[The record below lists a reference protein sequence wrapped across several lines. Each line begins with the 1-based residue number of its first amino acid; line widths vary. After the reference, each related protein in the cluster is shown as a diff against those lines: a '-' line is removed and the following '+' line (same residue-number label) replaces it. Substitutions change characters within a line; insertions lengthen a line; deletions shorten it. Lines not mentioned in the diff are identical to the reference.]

1 MTRFVLSRLLLLVIG
16 LLVASALIFF
26 TLRLLSGNV
35 AQVIAGTQSSP
46 AQVAAITKSLGLD
59 RPLLVQYGSW
69 LVGIVHGD
77 LGSSLVTGSPVSQQL
92 AQKLSVTLPL
102 AGLSLVIGLVLGI
115 PLGVLSALRRR
126 RISGTI
132 ISVVAQAFAA
142 VPAVWGGMI
151 LIAVFAVALK
161 ILPTQ
166 GYPTDGWAEPGQ
178 ALRSLF
184 LPALTIGVIEGAV
197 LLRFTRSATL
207 SALDDDYVRTAAA
220 KGLTRT
226 QAVIR
231 HGLPNVML
239 SVVSVL
245 GVQIAALIVGAVL
258 VEQLFNLPGVGR
270 MLVSD
275 VGVRDLTKVQGEL
288 LALTGLVLIVG
299 FVVDLVH
306 RSVDPRLREVGE

>member
-1 MTRFVLSRLLLLVIG
+1 MVRFVLGRVLLLPVGLV
-16 LLVASALIFF
+16 VASALIFF

-35 AQVIAGTQSSP
+35 AQVIAGTQGTP
-46 AQVAAITKSLGLD
+46 AQVAAIGRSLGLD
-59 RPLLVQYGSW
+59 RPLIDQYGSW
-69 LVGIVHGD
+69 LGGILHAD
-77 LGSSLVTGSPVSQQL
+77 LGKSLVTGSPVSQQL
-92 AQKLSVTLPL
+92 LQKLSVTLPL
-102 AGLSLVIGLVLGI
+102 AGLSLAIGLLLGI

-126 RISGTI
+126 KLSGTL

-151 LIAVFAVALK
+151 LIAVFAVAIK
-161 ILPTQ
+161 AFPTQ
-166 GYPTDGWAEPGQ
+166 GYPSDGWAEPGQ
-178 ALRSLF
+178 AFRSLL

-207 SALDDDYVRTAAA
+207 GALGEDYVRTAAA
-220 KGLTRT
+220 KGMTRT
-226 QAVIR
+226 RALLR

-245 GVQIAALIVGAVL
+245 GVQIAALLVGAVL
-258 VEQLFNLPGVGR
+258 VEQLFNLPGIGR
-270 MLVSD
+270 MLVAD

-288 LALTGLVLIVG
+288 LVLTGLVLILG

-306 RSVDPRLREVGE
+306 RLVDPRLREVGE

>member
-1 MTRFVLSRLLLLVIG
+1 VARFVLSRLLLLVLG

-26 TLRLLSGNV
+26 SLRLLTGDV
-35 AQVIAGTQSSP
+35 AQVIAGTQGTP

-59 RPLLVQYGSW
+59 RPLPVQYGEW
-69 LVGIVHGD
+69 LAGILHGD
-77 LGSSLVTGSPVSQQL
+77 LGKSLVTGSPVSQQL

-102 AGLSLVIGLVLGI
+102 AGLSLLIGLVIGI
-115 PLGVLSALRRR
+115 PLGVVSALKNKRL
-126 RISGTI
+126 SGTL

-151 LIAVFAVALK
+151 LIAVFAVAIK
-161 ILPTQ
+161 IFPTQ
-166 GYPTDGWAEPGQ
+166 GYPSDGWAEPGQ
-178 ALRSLF
+178 ALRSLL

-207 SALDDDYVRTAAA
+207 QAMNEDYVRTAAA

-226 QAVIR
+226 QAILR
-231 HGLPNVML
+231 HGLPNALL

-245 GVQIAALIVGAVL
+245 GVQLAALLVGAVL
-258 VEQLFNLPGVGR
+258 VEQLFALPGVGR

-288 LALTGLVLIVG
+288 LALTGLVLILG

-306 RSVDPRLREVGE
+306 RLVDPRLREVGE

>member
-1 MTRFVLSRLLLLVIG
+1 VARFVLSRLLLLVLG

-26 TLRLLSGNV
+26 SLRLLTGDV
-35 AQVIAGTQSSP
+35 AQVIAGTQGTP

-59 RPLLVQYGSW
+59 RPLPVQYGEW
-69 LVGIVHGD
+69 LIGILHGD
-77 LGSSLVTGSPVSQQL
+77 LGTSLVTGSPVSQQL

-102 AGLSLVIGLVLGI
+102 AGLSLLIGLVIGI
-115 PLGVLSALRRR
+115 PLGVVSALKNRRF
-126 RISGTI
+126 SGTL

-151 LIAVFAVALK
+151 LIAVFAVAIK
-161 ILPTQ
+161 VFPTQ
-166 GYPTDGWAEPGQ
+166 GYPSDGWAEPGQ
-178 ALRSLF
+178 ALRSLL

-207 SALDDDYVRTAAA
+207 QAMNEDYVRTAAA

-226 QAVIR
+226 QAILR
-231 HGLPNVML
+231 HGLPNALL

-245 GVQIAALIVGAVL
+245 GVQLAALLVGAVL
-258 VEQLFNLPGVGR
+258 VEQLFALPGVGR

-288 LALTGLVLIVG
+288 LALTGLVLILG

-306 RSVDPRLREVGE
+306 RLVDPRLREVGE

>member
-1 MTRFVLSRLLLLVIG
+1 MARFVLSRLLLLVLG

-26 TLRLLSGNV
+26 SLRLLTGDV
-35 AQVIAGTQSSP
+35 AQVIAGTQGTP

-59 RPLLVQYGSW
+59 RPLPVQYGEW
-69 LVGIVHGD
+69 LVGILHGD
-77 LGSSLVTGSPVSQQL
+77 LGTSLVTGSPVSQQL

-102 AGLSLVIGLVLGI
+102 AGLSLLIGLVIGI
-115 PLGVLSALRRR
+115 PLGVVSALKNRRL
-126 RISGTI
+126 SGTL

-151 LIAVFAVALK
+151 LIAVFAVAIK
-161 ILPTQ
+161 VFPTQ
-166 GYPTDGWAEPGQ
+166 GYPSDGWAEPGQ
-178 ALRSLF
+178 ALRSLL

-207 SALDDDYVRTAAA
+207 QAMNEDYVRTAAA

-226 QAVIR
+226 QAILR
-231 HGLPNVML
+231 HGLPNALL

-245 GVQIAALIVGAVL
+245 GVQLAALLVGAVL
-258 VEQLFNLPGVGR
+258 VEQLFALPGVGR

-288 LALTGLVLIVG
+288 LALTGLVLILG

-306 RSVDPRLREVGE
+306 RLVDPRLREVGE

>member
-1 MTRFVLSRLLLLVIG
+1 MLRFVLSRLVLLLLG
-16 LLVASALIFF
+16 LVVASALIFF
-26 TLRLLSGNV
+26 TLRLLSGDV

-46 AQVAAITKSLGLD
+46 AQVAAIRKALGLD
-59 RPLLVQYGSW
+59 EPLTAQYGSW
-69 LVGIVHGD
+69 LLGLVQGD
-77 LGSSLVTGSPVSQQL
+77 LGRSLVTGSSVSSQL
-92 AQKLSVTLPL
+92 AQKMSVTLPL
-102 AGLSLVIGLVLGI
+102 AGLALVFGLAFGV
-115 PLGVLSALRRR
+115 PLGVVSALRRR
-126 RISGTI
+126 RIGGTL
-132 ISVVAQAFAA
+132 ISVIAQALAA

-151 LIAVFAVALK
+151 LIAVFAVALR

-166 GYPTDGWAEPGQ
+166 GYPTAGWATPGR
-178 ALRSLF
+178 ALESLV

-197 LLRFTRSATL
+197 ILRFTRSATL
-207 SALDDDYVRTAAA
+207 DALGQDYVRTAAA

-245 GVQIAALIVGAVL
+245 GVQIAGLIVGAVL
-258 VEQLFNLPGVGR
+258 VEQLFALPGVGR

-288 LALTGLVLIVG
+288 FALTAIVLVIG
-299 FVVDLVH
+299 FVVDIVH
-306 RSVDPRLREVGE
+306 RVVDPRQREADS

>member
-1 MTRFVLSRLLLLVIG
+1 MARFVLSRLLLLVLG

-26 TLRLLSGNV
+26 SLRLLTGDV
-35 AQVIAGTQSSP
+35 AQVIAGTQGTP

-59 RPLLVQYGSW
+59 RPLPVQYGEW
-69 LVGIVHGD
+69 LVGILHGD
-77 LGSSLVTGSPVSQQL
+77 LGTSLVTGSPVSQQL

-102 AGLSLVIGLVLGI
+102 AGLSLFIGLVIGI
-115 PLGVLSALRRR
+115 PLGVVSALKNRRL
-126 RISGTI
+126 SGTL

-151 LIAVFAVALK
+151 LIAVFAVAIK
-161 ILPTQ
+161 IFPTQ
-166 GYPTDGWAEPGQ
+166 GYPSDGWAEPGQ
-178 ALRSLF
+178 ALRSLL

-207 SALDDDYVRTAAA
+207 QAMNEDYVRTAAA

-226 QAVIR
+226 QAILR
-231 HGLPNVML
+231 HGLPNALL

-245 GVQIAALIVGAVL
+245 GVQLAALLVGAVL
-258 VEQLFNLPGVGR
+258 VEQLFALPGVGR

-288 LALTGLVLIVG
+288 LALTGLVLILG

-306 RSVDPRLREVGE
+306 RLVDPRLREVGE

>member
-1 MTRFVLSRLLLLVIG
+1 VLRFVLSRLVLLLLG
-16 LLVASALIFF
+16 LVVASALIFF
-26 TLRLLSGNV
+26 TLRLLSGDV

-46 AQVAAITKSLGLD
+46 AQVAAIRKALGLD
-59 RPLLVQYGSW
+59 EPLTTQYGSW
-69 LVGIVHGD
+69 LLGLVHGD
-77 LGSSLVTGSPVSQQL
+77 LGRSLVTGSSVSSQL
-92 AQKLSVTLPL
+92 AQKMSVTLPL
-102 AGLSLVIGLVLGI
+102 AGLALVVGLAFGV
-115 PLGVLSALRRR
+115 PLGVVSALRRR
-126 RISGTI
+126 RIGGTV
-132 ISVVAQAFAA
+132 ISVIAQALAA

-151 LIAVFAVALK
+151 LIAVFAVTLR

-166 GYPTDGWAEPGQ
+166 GYPTAGWAAPGR
-178 ALRSLF
+178 ALESLV

-197 LLRFTRSATL
+197 ILRFTRSATL
-207 SALDDDYVRTAAA
+207 DALGQDYVRTAAA

-245 GVQIAALIVGAVL
+245 GVQIAGLIVGAVL
-258 VEQLFNLPGVGR
+258 VEQLFALPGVGR

-288 LALTGLVLIVG
+288 FALTAIVLVIG
-299 FVVDLVH
+299 FVVDIVH
-306 RSVDPRLREVGE
+306 RVVDPRQREADA

>member
-1 MTRFVLSRLLLLVIG
+1 MTRFVLSRLVLLVIG

-46 AQVAAITKSLGLD
+46 AQIAAITKSLGLD
-59 RPLLVQYGSW
+59 RPLPVQYGSW
-69 LVGIVHGD
+69 LAGILHGD
-77 LGSSLVTGSPVSQQL
+77 LGASLVTGSPVSQQL
-92 AQKLSVTLPL
+92 LQKLSVTLPL
-102 AGLSLVIGLVLGI
+102 AGLSLVIGLLLGI
-115 PLGVLSALRRR
+115 PLGVVSALRRR
-126 RISGTI
+126 KVSGTV

-151 LIAVFAVALK
+151 LIAVFAVAIR

-166 GYPTDGWAEPGQ
+166 GYPSNGWAEPGQ
-178 ALRSLF
+178 ALRSLV

-207 SALDDDYVRTAAA
+207 GALDDDYVRTAAS

-288 LALTGLVLIVG
+288 LALTGLVLLVG

-306 RSVDPRLREVGE
+306 RAVDPRLREAGE